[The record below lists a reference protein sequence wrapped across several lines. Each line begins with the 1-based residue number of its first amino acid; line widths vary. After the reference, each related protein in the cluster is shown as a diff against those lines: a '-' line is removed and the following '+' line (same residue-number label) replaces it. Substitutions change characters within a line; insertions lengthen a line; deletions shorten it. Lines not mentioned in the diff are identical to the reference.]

1 MPEADQNPHNLFNV
15 NYLILAGL
23 TIDIGASKYKN
34 GWQISQLSVSTM
46 TRIVLGFFKNV
57 LTYSKD

>member
-23 TIDIGASKYKN
+23 TIDIGAS
-34 GWQISQLSVSTM
+34 
-46 TRIVLGFFKNV
+46 
-57 LTYSKD
+57 